1 MTLCVAKIAFP
12 LENYVMKLIITHVN
26 KFYKIFEQTQKYKT
40 SSQYQLLF
48 KNTYSM
54 SQQSEFTPLVLN
66 VKY

>member
-1 MTLCVAKIAFP
+1 MLCVAKIAFS

-54 SQQSEFTPLVLN
+54 SQQSEFTLLVLN